1 MRSKKF
7 VIIYA
12 VVIFLIVFLITFNSV
27 CSISQF
33 EIRFEAGSTEMQ
45 TSAENIQARL
55 DDEYLKKN
63 FLFFKESTITSVV
76 AEESGGYL
84 EVTEIEKHFPNRI
97 TVRIREKYEC
107 YAFVKDGKYYVIGD
121 DGTVLAMKDQ
131 NVNNIAGRNVE
142 IAGFQFEEPAVGE
155 VFSVSAR
162 QSQAYDA
169 LLALFEQIE
178 AAQMRGN
185 ISKIEYYDMGVSDPQ
200 KNFTYFYID
209 CIEGLRIRIVK
220 PEQNAEAKAKLTVS
234 SYLSGDAEG
243 GGFGDAERTYGYI
256 TIQES
261 GGAVTSVYSQE
272 KPNDWIA

>member
-33 EIRFEAGSTEMQ
+33 EIRFEAGSAEMQ

-121 DGTVLAMKDQ
+121 DGTVLAIKDQ

-234 SYLSGDAEG
+234 SYLSGEADG

>member
-33 EIRFEAGSTEMQ
+33 EIRFEAGSAEMQ

-121 DGTVLAMKDQ
+121 DGTVLAIKDQ

-142 IAGFQFEEPAVGE
+142 IAGFQFEEPALGE

-234 SYLSGDAEG
+234 SYLSGEADG

>member
-33 EIRFEAGSTEMQ
+33 EIRFEAGSAEMQ

-97 TVRIREKYEC
+97 TVRIRDKYEC

-121 DGTVLAMKDQ
+121 DGTVLAIKDQ

-234 SYLSGDAEG
+234 SYLSGEAEG

>member
-33 EIRFEAGSTEMQ
+33 EIRFEAGSAEMQ

-121 DGTVLAMKDQ
+121 DGTVLAIKDQ

>member
-33 EIRFEAGSTEMQ
+33 EIRFEAGSAEMQ

-121 DGTVLAMKDQ
+121 DGTVLAIKDQ

-234 SYLSGDAEG
+234 SYLSGEAEG

>member
-33 EIRFEAGSTEMQ
+33 EIRFEAGSAEMQ

-121 DGTVLAMKDQ
+121 DGTVLAIKDQ

-234 SYLSGDAEG
+234 SYLSGEAEG
-243 GGFGDAERTYGYI
+243 GGFGEAERTDGYI

>member
-33 EIRFEAGSTEMQ
+33 EIRFEAGSAEMQ

>member
-33 EIRFEAGSTEMQ
+33 EIRFEAGSAEMQ

-121 DGTVLAMKDQ
+121 DGTVLAIKDQ

-185 ISKIEYYDMGVSDPQ
+185 ISKIEFYDMGVSDPQ

>member
-33 EIRFEAGSTEMQ
+33 EIRFEAGSAEMQ

-121 DGTVLAMKDQ
+121 DGTVLAIKDQ

-234 SYLSGDAEG
+234 SYLSGDVEG

>member
-33 EIRFEAGSTEMQ
+33 EIRFEAGSAEMQ
-45 TSAENIQARL
+45 TSAENIHARL

-121 DGTVLAMKDQ
+121 DGTVLAIKDQ

-142 IAGFQFEEPAVGE
+142 IAGFQFEEPALGE

-185 ISKIEYYDMGVSDPQ
+185 ISKIEYYDMGVSDLQ

>member
-33 EIRFEAGSTEMQ
+33 EIRFEAGSAEMQ

-63 FLFFKESTITSVV
+63 FLFFKVSTITSVV

-121 DGTVLAMKDQ
+121 DGTVLAIKDQ

-220 PEQNAEAKAKLTVS
+220 PEQNAEAKAKRTVS
-234 SYLSGDAEG
+234 SYLSGEAEG

>member
-33 EIRFEAGSTEMQ
+33 EIRFEAGSAEMQ

-121 DGTVLAMKDQ
+121 DGTVLAIKDQ
-131 NVNNIAGRNVE
+131 NVNNITGRNVE

-234 SYLSGDAEG
+234 SYLSGEADG

>member
-33 EIRFEAGSTEMQ
+33 EIRFEAGSAEMQ

-84 EVTEIEKHFPNRI
+84 EVTGIEKHFPNRI

-121 DGTVLAMKDQ
+121 DGTVLAIKDQ

-234 SYLSGDAEG
+234 SYLSGEAEG